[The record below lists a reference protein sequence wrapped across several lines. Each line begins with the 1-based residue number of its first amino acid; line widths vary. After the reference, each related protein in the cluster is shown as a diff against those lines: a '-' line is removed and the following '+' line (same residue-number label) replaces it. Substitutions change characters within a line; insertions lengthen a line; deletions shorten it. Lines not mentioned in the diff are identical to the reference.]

1 LSAAQEFSC
10 AIPYARRERVLNW
23 SLAVA
28 VALVGF
34 IIGFRFRAPA
44 LLAATLVIVLG
55 AFASVWL
62 LELRPARILQFGL
75 LLLVIE
81 HLAYGLGLALSVA
94 LQRR

>member
-1 LSAAQEFSC
+1 
-10 AIPYARRERVLNW
+10 LNW
-23 SLAVA
+23 SLAAA

-62 LELRPARILQFGL
+62 LELRPARTLQFGL

-81 HLAYGLGLALSVA
+81 HLAYFLGLALSVA